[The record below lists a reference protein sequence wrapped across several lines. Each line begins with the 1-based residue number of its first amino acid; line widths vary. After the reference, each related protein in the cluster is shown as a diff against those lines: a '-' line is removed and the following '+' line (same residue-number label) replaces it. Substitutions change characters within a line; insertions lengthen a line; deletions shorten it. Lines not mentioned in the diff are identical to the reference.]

1 MLNQGNPSTLLS
13 RFDWVVQ
20 GASRGPDNVFDEDL
34 AEFPPAAVIPT
45 RGAFVAEWLLVVP
58 RVRCL
63 SVAELSHTERARVLA
78 VAETVSA
85 RVSARVGASVLFEH
99 GPRRRG
105 SATGC
110 GVEQAHLHVVG
121 GAPDLLDRL
130 IEQVAEAKWSTA
142 DHSDPWQGIP
152 PDEEYLMVRDYGRAA
167 RAVVSSATSQRLRR
181 ALADVLGCGEEWDYR
196 SHPHE
201 WNARRTKEMF
211 HGAFAN
217 APA

>member
-1 MLNQGNPSTLLS
+1 MIDKGKPSASQS

-20 GASRGPDNVFDEDL
+20 GATRGPDGVFDEDL
-34 AEFPPAAVIPT
+34 AEFPYAAVIPT
-45 RGAFVAEWLLVVP
+45 KGAFVAEWLLVVP
-58 RVRCL
+58 RIRSL
-63 SVAELSHTERARVLA
+63 SVADLDQTQRTRVLA

-85 RVSARVGASVLFEH
+85 CMSARVGACVLFEH
-99 GPRRRG
+99 GPRQRE

-110 GVEQAHLHVVG
+110 GVDQAHLHVVG

-130 IEQVAEAKWSTA
+130 IEQVDDANWSTA
-142 DHSDPWQGIP
+142 NYADPWQGTP
-152 PDEEYLMVRDYGRAA
+152 PDCEYLMVRNSSTAVRAL
-167 RAVVSSATSQRLRR
+167 VSSATSQRLRR

-211 HGAFAN
+211 QGAFAN